1 MFKVRNKKTGKVF
14 VVYSVN
20 YGYSLYFLIHKDGKW
35 VMADARDYEPAETQP
50 KSCGNCKH
58 ENRHPAKDIESP
70 CLTCI
75 SGVERGMRLDPTKWE
90 PVEENSE

>member
-1 MFKVRNKKTGKVF
+1 MFKVRNKETGKVF

-20 YGYSLYFLIHKDGKW
+20 YGYSLYFLIYKDGKW
-35 VMADARDYEPAETQP
+35 AMADARDYEPAETQS

-58 ENRHPAKDIESP
+58 ENRHSAEDPENP

-75 SGVERGMRLDPTKWE
+75 SGLKDGERFAPTNWE
-90 PVEENSE
+90 PVEEQ